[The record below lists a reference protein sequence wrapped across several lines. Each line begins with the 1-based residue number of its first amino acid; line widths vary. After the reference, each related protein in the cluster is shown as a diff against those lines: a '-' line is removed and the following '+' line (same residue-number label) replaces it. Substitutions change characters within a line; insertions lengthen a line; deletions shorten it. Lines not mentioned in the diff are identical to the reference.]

1 MSKRKI
7 ADIWLT
13 MADVTEKK
21 FACVNIA
28 AIKTDQVMGN
38 KCETCP
44 WAFRSHP
51 IVQGTGVKLCTLD
64 FMKVMGLKFGL
75 EEIA

>member
-7 ADIWLT
+7 ADVWLT
-13 MADVTEKK
+13 MSDVSERK
-21 FACVNIA
+21 FKGVDVSKIMKDTQ
-28 AIKTDQVMGN
+28 IGPR
-38 KCETCP
+38 CETCP

-64 FMKVMGLKFGL
+64 FMKVMGLSFGL